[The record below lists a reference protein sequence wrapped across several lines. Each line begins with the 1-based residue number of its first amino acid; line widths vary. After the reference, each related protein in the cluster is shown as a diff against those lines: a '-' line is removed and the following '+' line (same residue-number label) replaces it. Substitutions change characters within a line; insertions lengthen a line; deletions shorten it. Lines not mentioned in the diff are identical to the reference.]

1 MDLTPLQLERELW
14 RLKNELGQAR
24 ERLNSRAADYEKA
37 AAEFKLKYARAF
49 MTARL
54 DKAGYPSV
62 EDCKMFAQSET
73 SREEA
78 LYRASEQL
86 VLNERKAFD
95 GLLAEVDITR
105 SLYSK
110 CFEEFKRSG

>member
-1 MDLTPLQLERELW
+1 MQDLSPLQIEHELR
-14 RLKNELGQAR
+14 RLKSQLGQVR

-37 AAEFKLKYARAF
+37 AREYKRDYARAY

-54 DKAGYPSV
+54 DKPKYPSV

-73 SREEA
+73 SGEEA
-78 LYRASEQL
+78 LYKATEQL
-86 VLNERKAFD
+86 VLNERKAVD
-95 GLLAEVDITR
+95 TLLMECDITR

-110 CFEEFKRSG
+110 AFKELEQS

>member
-1 MDLTPLQLERELW
+1 MRDLTPLEIEHELR

-37 AAEFKLKYARAF
+37 AREYKHDYAKAF

-54 DKAGYPSV
+54 DKAKYPSV

-73 SREEA
+73 STKEA
-78 LYRASEQL
+78 LYRAAEQL
-86 VLNERKAFD
+86 VLNERKSAD
-95 GLLAEVDITR
+95 LLICEVDICR

-110 CFEEFKRSG
+110 AYKELERT